1 MLIRFCASVMIALA
15 GLTFGF
21 YRCENLK
28 SELSVSQQTEE
39 FFRSSAIM
47 IRYRCL
53 DVYELIRN
61 ARTSGKYPSLTFL
74 KKLPETYEAGEDF
87 RKAWSQA
94 IAGEAAIPQEERR
107 LLSEF
112 GTIIGASDA
121 EGQQKSLSAF
131 EKETEQ
137 LAVMRRETYLKKGK
151 LYRSVGLL
159 FGLMGAILVI

>member
-1 MLIRFCASVMIALA
+1 MLIRFCASVLIALA

-61 ARTSGKYPSLTFL
+61 ARTSGKYPSLCKYSCVLASIYIKPFFHVYFHL
-74 KKLPETYEAGEDF
+74 HVIKK
-87 RKAWSQA
+87 
-94 IAGEAAIPQEERR
+94 
-107 LLSEF
+107 
-112 GTIIGASDA
+112 
-121 EGQQKSLSAF
+121 
-131 EKETEQ
+131 
-137 LAVMRRETYLKKGK
+137 V
-151 LYRSVGLL
+151 V
-159 FGLMGAILVI
+159 

>member
-1 MLIRFCASVMIALA
+1 MLIRFCASVLIALA

-61 ARTSGKYPSLTFL
+61 ARMSGKYPSLT
-74 KKLPETYEAGEDF
+74 ETYEVGEDF

-94 IAGEAAIPQEERR
+94 VAGEATIPQEERR

-131 EKETEQ
+131 EKEAEQ

-159 FGLMGAILVI
+159 FGLMGAILLI

>member
-15 GLTFGF
+15 GLVFGF

-39 FFRSSAIM
+39 FFRSSA
-47 IRYRCL
+47 
-53 DVYELIRN
+53 
-61 ARTSGKYPSLTFL
+61 
-74 KKLPETYEAGEDF
+74 
-87 RKAWSQA
+87 
-94 IAGEAAIPQEERR
+94 GEAAIPQEERR

-112 GTIIGASDA
+112 GSIIGASDA

-131 EKETEQ
+131 EKEAEQ